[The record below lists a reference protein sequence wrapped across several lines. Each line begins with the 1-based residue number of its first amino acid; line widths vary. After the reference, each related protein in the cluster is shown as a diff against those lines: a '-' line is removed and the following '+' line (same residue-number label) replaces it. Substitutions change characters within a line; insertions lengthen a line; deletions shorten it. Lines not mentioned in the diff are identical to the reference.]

1 MNLDGYLRSMN
12 KGQGERKNIQMTL
25 DYTLFTNDT
34 HLFHFSFFMG
44 KKEIINWKPK
54 KCFMLLFVS
63 AIHGSM
69 VLETYLHHCAC
80 ISLLTEGLQ
89 H

>member
-25 DYTLFTNDT
+25 DYTSYTNDT
-34 HLFHFSFFMG
+34 HLFNFFFFMF

-54 KCFMLLFVS
+54 K
-63 AIHGSM
+63 
-69 VLETYLHHCAC
+69 
-80 ISLLTEGLQ
+80 
-89 H
+89 